1 MIVNRPLEDYLVQH
15 SSQEDPLLKELSRE
29 THLKAINPRMLSGHL
44 QGKLLEFISR
54 MIQPLR
60 ILEIGT
66 YTGYS
71 TICLARGLKN
81 GGHLDTIECNDEIV
95 HIPKKY
101 FKKAGLEFSITL
113 ITGNALEII
122 PKLDEI
128 YDLVFI
134 DADKQEYFQYFEL
147 CLEKTRSGSTILV
160 DNVLW
165 DGKVLKADLNP
176 DADTK
181 AIMDFNQKLV
191 TDARVEVLMLPLR
204 DGISIIRKL

>member
-44 QGKLLEFISR
+44 QGKLLEYISR

-81 GGHLDTIECNDEIV
+81 GGHLHTIECNDEIV
-95 HIPKKY
+95 RIPKKY
-101 FKKAGLEFSITL
+101 FKKAGLESNITL

-134 DADKQEYFQYFEL
+134 DANKQEYLQYFEL

-165 DGKVLKADLNP
+165 DGKVLNADLNP

>member
-44 QGKLLEFISR
+44 QGKLLEYISR

-71 TICLARGLKN
+71 TICLARGLKE

-95 HIPKKY
+95 RIPKKH
-101 FKKAGLEFSITL
+101 FKKAGLESNITL

-134 DADKQEYFQYFEL
+134 DADKQEYFQYYEL